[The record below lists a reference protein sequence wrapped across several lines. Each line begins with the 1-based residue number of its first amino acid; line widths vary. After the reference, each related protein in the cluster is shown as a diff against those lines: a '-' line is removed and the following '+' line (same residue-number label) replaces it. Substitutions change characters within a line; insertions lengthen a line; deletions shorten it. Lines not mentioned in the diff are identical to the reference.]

1 LHNACASGRNF
12 LNKKKIFSRI
22 LPKESAK
29 RDASVWQGVRCTLM
43 DVLIVEQNKLLAE
56 LLADALADE
65 GIEAAVVPDDDEAL
79 AACQPDMPQVVVT
92 GINRRRDDMRG
103 LQFGR
108 AIRNRC
114 PLLAV
119 IYMAALWPAPLVL
132 DTHERFLAKPMA
144 MQTLVQTVRELLPT

>member
-1 LHNACASGRNF
+1 M
-12 LNKKKIFSRI
+12 
-22 LPKESAK
+22 
-29 RDASVWQGVRCTLM
+29 LM
-43 DVLIVEQNKLLAE
+43 DVLIVEQNELLAAV
-56 LLADALADE
+56 LADALADE
-65 GIEAAVVPDDDEAL
+65 GIAAAVVPDDEEAL

-119 IYMAALWPAPLVL
+119 IYMAALFPTQAALNK
-132 DTHERFLAKPMA
+132 HERSLPSRWRWKRWFRPSASCCRNDVSLSGRS
-144 MQTLVQTVRELLPT
+144 VRHGPSIGLRGCSR